1 MRRIIA
7 YALAIIYTS
16 LLWAAGEPSITQSTI
31 GNGLESQTLNVLAKD
46 RLGRLWVGS
55 DVGISLISNGTVTN
69 IKEIGMKRKYEYVP
83 ITKDEKGV
91 SRGGRYF
98 PLTVNALAI
107 LDEMRR
113 MQGPRANSLNGLKL
127 LGAEIYQH
135 TILDARCFKI
145 VYELCLMSCI

>member
-16 LLWAAGEPSITQSTI
+16 LLWAAGEPSKTQSTI

-69 IKEIGMKRKYEYVP
+69 IREI
-83 ITKDEKGV
+83 V
-91 SRGGRYF
+91 SGGG
-98 PLTVNALAI
+98 LVMLGNVNSIVCTNTALIACDDRI
-107 LDEMRR
+107 LHYDSR
-113 MQGPRANSLNGLKL
+113 NSFAETLK
-127 LGAEIYQH
+127 
-135 TILDARCFKI
+135 
-145 VYELCLMSCI
+145 